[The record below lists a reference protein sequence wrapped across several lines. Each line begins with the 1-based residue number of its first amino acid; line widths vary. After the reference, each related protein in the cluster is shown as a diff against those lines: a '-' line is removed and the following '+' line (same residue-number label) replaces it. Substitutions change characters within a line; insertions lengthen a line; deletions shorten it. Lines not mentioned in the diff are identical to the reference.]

1 MSPLKNQLYEDMKT
15 AMKAHDAQKLGVVRF
30 VISQVKNWEIDNGE
44 QDDAGI
50 QKIIASEVKKMKD
63 ANVEFEKGGRQ
74 DLVDEEK
81 AKIVLMEE
89 YLPKQM
95 SDEELAQIVKEVVSS
110 ATDKNFGMI
119 MKSVM
124 AKVQGKA
131 DGGRVSAMVKQSLQW
146 MDPDF
151 RQDDVC

>member
-1 MSPLKNQLYEDMKT
+1 
-15 AMKAHDAQKLGVVRF
+15 
-30 VISQVKNWEIDNGE
+30 
-44 QDDAGI
+44 
-50 QKIIASEVKKMKD
+50 MKD

-131 DGGRVSAMVKQSLQW
+131 DGGRVSAMVKQSLQ
-146 MDPDF
+146 
-151 RQDDVC
+151 